1 MRVNAPGSGAAGG
14 GDGGT
19 AGAASAA
26 GPEGIAGTFHIPA
39 RVYCTS
45 SWVARSCILSQSSK
59 CKYGGA
65 SVITYAVPSLLPI
78 SITFVAVLGGSARRR
93 ESSFSFSGVAPG
105 KR

>member
-1 MRVNAPGSGAAGG
+1 MRVNSPGSGAAGRG
-14 GDGGT
+14 GGGT

-26 GPEGIAGTFHIPA
+26 ATEGIAGTFHIPA

-45 SWVARSCILSQSSK
+45 SCAARSCILSQSSK

-78 SITFVAVLGGSARRR
+78 SITFVAVLGGRERKR
-93 ESSFSFSGVAPG
+93 ESSFSFSGVVPG